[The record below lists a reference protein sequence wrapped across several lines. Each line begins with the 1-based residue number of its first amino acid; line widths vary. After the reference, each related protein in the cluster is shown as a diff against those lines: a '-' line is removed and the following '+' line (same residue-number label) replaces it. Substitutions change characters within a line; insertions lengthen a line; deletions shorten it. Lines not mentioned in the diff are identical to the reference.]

1 MTGAPWRW
9 RFTEPDAGISS
20 EIVSE
25 VIMGSGSAL
34 ADEAENHGADEEE
47 GSGDS
52 DIVHEKLSLCA
63 ACSAIAD
70 SPKRTKA

>member
-1 MTGAPWRW
+1 
-9 RFTEPDAGISS
+9 
-20 EIVSE
+20 
-25 VIMGSGSAL
+25 MGSGSAL